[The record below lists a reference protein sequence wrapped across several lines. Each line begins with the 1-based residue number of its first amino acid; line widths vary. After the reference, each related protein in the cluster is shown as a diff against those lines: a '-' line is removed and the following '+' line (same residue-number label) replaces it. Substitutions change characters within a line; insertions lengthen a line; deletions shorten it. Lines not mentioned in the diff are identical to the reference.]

1 MTRQLLSL
9 PTGTGKTV
17 IFALLAQKLD
27 TFTLILA
34 HREELLS
41 QAYEKIN
48 AIMPE
53 ADAGIYQGSNR
64 KGLESRICI
73 ASVQTA
79 VRHTRELRQ
88 RGFDLLICDEAHH
101 ARAPSYMKV
110 FNETGFLGNNPKKLL
125 LGVTATPYRMD
136 GRALGG
142 VFEHI
147 VFERNLLTM
156 IREGYLTDIRCIS
169 VGTNSNLD
177 SVGIRSGDFANNEL
191 AAAVDTSYRNQIIV
205 DAYKNYCMGKKAV
218 AFGVSVNH
226 AQSVAREF
234 QLNEIPCGV
243 MWGDMDSE

>member
-1 MTRQLLSL
+1 MLTPRPYQTEAIEAILGKWSEGVTRQLLSL

-79 VRHTRELRQ
+79 VRHTRELR
-88 RGFDLLICDEAHH
+88 
-101 ARAPSYMKV
+101 
-110 FNETGFLGNNPKKLL
+110 
-125 LGVTATPYRMD
+125 
-136 GRALGG
+136 
-142 VFEHI
+142 
-147 VFERNLLTM
+147 
-156 IREGYLTDIRCIS
+156 
-169 VGTNSNLD
+169 
-177 SVGIRSGDFANNEL
+177 
-191 AAAVDTSYRNQIIV
+191 
-205 DAYKNYCMGKKAV
+205 
-218 AFGVSVNH
+218 
-226 AQSVAREF
+226 
-234 QLNEIPCGV
+234 
-243 MWGDMDSE
+243 